1 MILDLKDGEY
11 TVSIELGG
19 GSGRASVT
27 SPTALIV
34 EEGQAEAVIEW
45 SSGNYDY
52 MRVDGEQYFPVNST
66 GNSVFRIPVE
76 QLDVPIP
83 VTADTTAMSVPHEI
97 EYTLTFDSDSL
108 VQEKSGKFGFYIRG
122 ALILALFGILM
133 YMRRK
138 KKGNAGKSGKAGN
151 AAKASNVPEAGNTS
165 KASNVPEAGN
175 AAKVSKTT
183 ETGNTAKAIEA
194 GNTIK
199 AENASKVSNM
209 TESGNAAKAAKA
221 AKSAA
226 MGILLIMLF
235 LSGCSGAATGNKT
248 TAGAAAAGKEKGTA
262 DVASVNETGSGKEA
276 SEDRRPLGLTDAEKE
291 KLPKALGGME
301 RLQLEYAKEFSID
314 RFENGCKLISVS
326 DGRRLF
332 LVPTEETDQP
342 EPQSTGQ
349 PETQSTSQSETQSAD
364 QPETESAG
372 QSGIQSQSQPETH
385 SAGQPELEA
394 LSEALPDDVTVLTVP
409 VKNIYLAASAAMDM
423 MRELDALEDIRL
435 SATNEDGWYIDEAKE
450 AMRSGKILY
459 AGKYSTPDYERILS
473 EHCELAVENTMIGH
487 TPEVREKLESVG
499 IPVVVD
505 YSSHETDPL
514 GRMEWILF
522 YGALTGKDEKA
533 KEAFEAQKAAMEF
546 AGSGEKTEKTV
557 AFFYIMTNGA
567 VNVRKPS
574 DYIPRL
580 IEQAG
585 GAYIFGVS
593 EDSNKSSSMS
603 MQMEEFYAA
612 AKDADYLI
620 YNSAVGGTIETVEG
634 LLEKSGLLSDFKAV
648 KEGNVWCTAENLY
661 QKSMALGDFAS
672 DIHVMLTEENP
683 DPAETKYLYRLK

>member
-1 MILDLKDGEY
+1 MGMIL
-11 TVSIELGG
+11 T
-19 GSGRASVT
+19 
-27 SPTALIV
+27 
-34 EEGQAEAVIEW
+34 
-45 SSGNYDY
+45 
-52 MRVDGEQYFPVNST
+52 
-66 GNSVFRIPVE
+66 
-76 QLDVPIP
+76 
-83 VTADTTAMSVPHEI
+83 
-97 EYTLTFDSDSL
+97 
-108 VQEKSGKFGFYIRG
+108 
-122 ALILALFGILM
+122 
-133 YMRRK
+133 
-138 KKGNAGKSGKAGN
+138 
-151 AAKASNVPEAGNTS
+151 
-165 KASNVPEAGN
+165 
-175 AAKVSKTT
+175 
-183 ETGNTAKAIEA
+183 
-194 GNTIK
+194 
-199 AENASKVSNM
+199 
-209 TESGNAAKAAKA
+209 
-221 AKSAA
+221 
-226 MGILLIMLF
+226 MLF
-235 LSGCSGAATGNKT
+235 LSGCSGAA
-248 TAGAAAAGKEKGTA
+248 AAGKEKGT
-262 DVASVNETGSGKEA
+262 ASVNETGSGKEA
-276 SEDRRPLGLTDAEKE
+276 SEDKRPLGLTDAEKE
-291 KLPKALGGME
+291 KLPKALRSME

-314 RFENGCKLISVS
+314 LFENGCKLISVS

-332 LVPTEETDQP
+332 LVPTKEAGQS

-349 PETQSTSQSETQSAD
+349 PEPQSAD
-364 QPETESAG
+364 QPETQSAG
-372 QSGIQSQSQPETH
+372 QSGIHPQSQPETH
-385 SAGQPELEA
+385 SAGQPEPQSAGQPEPQSAGQPENQPQSQPETQSTGQPELEA

-435 SATNEDGWYIDEAKE
+435 SATNEDGWYIDEAKD

-499 IPVVVD
+499 VPVVVD

-533 KEAFEAQKAAMEF
+533 KEAFEAQKAAMEL
-546 AGSGEKTEKTV
+546 AGSGEKTGKTV

-585 GAYIFGVS
+585 GTYIFGVS

-620 YNSAVGGTIETVEG
+620 YNSAVGGTIETVEELIG
-634 LLEKSGLLSDFKAV
+634 KSGLLSDFKAV

-672 DIHVMLTEENP
+672 DIHVMLTEEKP

>member
-27 SPTALIV
+27 SPAALIV
-34 EEGQAEAVIEW
+34 ENGQAEAVIEW

-97 EYTLTFDSDSL
+97 EYTLTFDSTS
-108 VQEKSGKFGFYIRG
+108 VVREKSGKLGFYIGG

-133 YMRRK
+133 YTRRK
-138 KKGNAGKSGKAGN
+138 KNGKAGKSGKAGKASN
-151 AAKASNVPEAGNTS
+151 ASNVP
-165 KASNVPEAGN
+165 
-175 AAKVSKTT
+175 
-183 ETGNTAKAIEA
+183 
-194 GNTIK
+194 
-199 AENASKVSNM
+199 
-209 TESGNAAKAAKA
+209 ESGNAAKASKAAKA
-221 AKSAA
+221 AKGAA
-226 MGILLIMLF
+226 MGMILTMLF

-248 TAGAAAAGKEKGTA
+248 TAGAAAAGKEKGTEGA
-262 DVASVNETGSGKEA
+262 ASVNETESGKAA
-276 SEDRRPLGLTDAEKE
+276 SEDKRPLGLTDAEKE
-291 KLPKALGGME
+291 KLPKALGSME

-332 LVPTEETDQP
+332 LVPTEEAGQSETQSTGQL
-342 EPQSTGQ
+342 ETQSTGQ
-349 PETQSTSQSETQSAD
+349 PETQST
-364 QPETESAG
+364 G
-372 QSGIQSQSQPETH
+372 QL
-385 SAGQPELEA
+385 ELEA

-435 SATNEDGWYIDEAKE
+435 SATNEESWYIDEAKD

-499 IPVVVD
+499 VPVVVD

-546 AGSGEKTEKTV
+546 AGSGEKTGKTV

-567 VNVRKPS
+567 VNVKKPS

-585 GAYIFGVS
+585 GTYIFGVS

-620 YNSAVGGTIETVEG
+620 YNSAVGGTIETVEE

>member
-34 EEGQAEAVIEW
+34 EEGQAEAIIEW

-108 VQEKSGKFGFYIRG
+108 VQEKSGKLGFYIGG
-122 ALILALFGILM
+122 ALILALFCILI

-138 KKGNAGKSGKAGN
+138 KKGNAGKSGKTGN
-151 AAKASNVPEAGNTS
+151 AAKASNVPEAGNAS
-165 KASNVPEAGN
+165 KAS
-175 AAKVSKTT
+175 KMT

-199 AENASKVSNM
+199 AENAANASK
-209 TESGNAAKAAKA
+209 AAKAAKA
-221 AKSAA
+221 AKGAA
-226 MGILLIMLF
+226 MGMLLTMLF

-248 TAGAAAAGKEKGTA
+248 TAGAAATGKEKGTVGA
-262 DVASVNETGSGKEA
+262 ASVNETESGKA
-276 SEDRRPLGLTDAEKE
+276 TSEDKRPLGLTDAEKE
-291 KLPKALGGME
+291 KLPKALGDME

-332 LVPTEETDQP
+332 LVPTEEAGQP

-349 PETQSTSQSETQSAD
+349 PETGSTGQPEPQSIGQSEN
-364 QPETESAG
+364 QP
-372 QSGIQSQSQPETH
+372 QSQPETG

-423 MRELDALEDIRL
+423 MRELDALDDIRL
-435 SATNEDGWYIDEAKE
+435 SATNEDGWYIDEAKD

-499 IPVVVD
+499 VPVVVD

-546 AGSGEKTEKTV
+546 AGSGEKTGKTV

-567 VNVRKPS
+567 VNVKKPS

-585 GAYIFGVS
+585 GTYIFGVS

-620 YNSAVGGTIETVEG
+620 YNSAVGGTIETVEE

-672 DIHVMLTEENP
+672 DIHVMLTEEDP

>member
-1 MILDLKDGEY
+1 MTLDLKDGEY
-11 TVSIELGG
+11 MVSIELGG

-34 EEGQAEAVIEW
+34 EKGQAEAVIEW

-97 EYTLTFDSDSL
+97 EYTLTFDSTS
-108 VQEKSGKFGFYIRG
+108 VVREKSGKLGFYIGG

-133 YMRRK
+133 YTRRK
-138 KKGNAGKSGKAGN
+138 KNGNAGRSGKAG
-151 AAKASNVPEAGNTS
+151 KASNASNAPEAGKAS
-165 KASNVPEAGN
+165 KASNTSEAGN
-175 AAKVSKTT
+175 AP
-183 ETGNTAKAIEA
+183 NTAKA
-194 GNTIK
+194 
-199 AENASKVSNM
+199 V
-209 TESGNAAKAAKA
+209 KAAKG
-221 AKSAA
+221 AA
-226 MGILLIMLF
+226 MGMLLTMLF

-248 TAGAAAAGKEKGTA
+248 TADAAAAGKEKGTA
-262 DVASVNETGSGKEA
+262 GAASVNETESGKA
-276 SEDRRPLGLTDAEKE
+276 TSEDKRPLGITDAEKE

-332 LVPTEETDQP
+332 LVPAEEA
-342 EPQSTGQ
+342 GQ
-349 PETQSTSQSETQSAD
+349 PETQSTGQLETQSMGQPETQSMGQPETRSTGQPETGSTG
-364 QPETESAG
+364 QPETES
-372 QSGIQSQSQPETH
+372 T
-385 SAGQPELEA
+385 GQPELEA

-423 MRELDALEDIRL
+423 MRELDALDDIRL
-435 SATNEDGWYIDEAKE
+435 SATNEEGWYIDEAKK
-450 AMRSGKILY
+450 AMNSGKILY

-499 IPVVVD
+499 VPVVVD

-546 AGSGEKTEKTV
+546 AGSGERTGKTV

-567 VNVRKPS
+567 VNVKKPS

-585 GAYIFGVS
+585 GTYIFGVS

-620 YNSAVGGTIETVEG
+620 YNSAVGGTIETVEE

-672 DIHVMLTEENP
+672 DIHVMLTEEKP

>member
-108 VQEKSGKFGFYIRG
+108 VQEKSGKFGFYIGG
-122 ALILALFGILM
+122 ALILALFCILI

-138 KKGNAGKSGKAGN
+138 KKGNAGKSGKTGN
-151 AAKASNVPEAGNTS
+151 AAKASNVPEAGNAS
-165 KASNVPEAGN
+165 KAS
-175 AAKVSKTT
+175 
-183 ETGNTAKAIEA
+183 KAIEA
-194 GNTIK
+194 WNTIK
-199 AENASKVSNM
+199 AENAAKASKS
-209 TESGNAAKAAKA
+209 AKAAKA
-221 AKSAA
+221 AKGAT
-226 MGILLIMLF
+226 MGMLLTMLF

-248 TAGAAAAGKEKGTA
+248 TAGVAVAGKEKGTA
-262 DVASVNETGSGKEA
+262 SVNETESGKA
-276 SEDRRPLGLTDAEKE
+276 TSEDKRPLGLTDSEKE
-291 KLPKALGGME
+291 KLPKVLGDME

-332 LVPTEETDQP
+332 LVPTEEAGQP

-349 PETQSTSQSETQSAD
+349 PEPQSTGQSEPQFTGQPETQSAD
-364 QPETESAG
+364 QPEP
-372 QSGIQSQSQPETH
+372 QPQSQPETG
-385 SAGQPELEA
+385 SIGQPELEA

-423 MRELDALEDIRL
+423 MRELAALEDIRL
-435 SATNEDGWYIDEAKE
+435 SATNEDGWYIDEAKA

-499 IPVVVD
+499 VPVVVD

-546 AGSGEKTEKTV
+546 AGSGEKTGKTV

-585 GAYIFGVS
+585 GTYIFGVS

-620 YNSAVGGTIETVEG
+620 YNSAVGGTIETVEE

-672 DIHVMLTEENP
+672 DIHVMLTEEDP

>member
-1 MILDLKDGEY
+1 MTLDLKDGEY
-11 TVSIELGG
+11 MVSIELDG

-34 EEGQAEAVIEW
+34 EKGQAEAVIEW

-97 EYTLTFDSDSL
+97 EYTLTFDSTS
-108 VQEKSGKFGFYIRG
+108 VVREKSGKLGFYIGG

-133 YMRRK
+133 YTRRK
-138 KKGNAGKSGKAGN
+138 KNGKAGKSGKAGKAGNAGKSGKAGKASN
-151 AAKASNVPEAGNTS
+151 ASNVP
-165 KASNVPEAGN
+165 
-175 AAKVSKTT
+175 
-183 ETGNTAKAIEA
+183 
-194 GNTIK
+194 
-199 AENASKVSNM
+199 
-209 TESGNAAKAAKA
+209 ESGNAAKAAKA
-221 AKSAA
+221 AKGAA
-226 MGILLIMLF
+226 MGMLLTMLF

-248 TAGAAAAGKEKGTA
+248 TADAAAAGKEKGTA
-262 DVASVNETGSGKEA
+262 GAASVNETESGKAA
-276 SEDRRPLGLTDAEKE
+276 SEDKRPLGLTDAEKE

-332 LVPTEETDQP
+332 PTEEAGQSETQSTGQL
-342 EPQSTGQ
+342 ETQSTGQLETQSTGQ
-349 PETQSTSQSETQSAD
+349 PETQSTC
-364 QPETESAG
+364 QPETRS
-372 QSGIQSQSQPETH
+372 T
-385 SAGQPELEA
+385 GQPELEA

-435 SATNEDGWYIDEAKE
+435 SAMNEEGWYIDEAKD

-499 IPVVVD
+499 VPVVVD

-546 AGSGEKTEKTV
+546 AGSGEKTGKTV

-567 VNVRKPS
+567 VNVKKPS

-585 GAYIFGVS
+585 GTYIFGVS

-620 YNSAVGGTIETVEG
+620 YNSAVGGTIETVEE

-672 DIHVMLTEENP
+672 DIHVMLTEEKP

>member
-34 EEGQAEAVIEW
+34 EEGQAEAIIEW

-97 EYTLTFDSDSL
+97 EYTLTFDSTSVVL
-108 VQEKSGKFGFYIRG
+108 EKSGKLGFYIGG
-122 ALILALFGILM
+122 ALILALFCILI

-138 KKGNAGKSGKAGN
+138 KKGNAGKSGKTGN
-151 AAKASNVPEAGNTS
+151 AAKASNVPEAGNAS
-165 KASNVPEAGN
+165 KAS
-175 AAKVSKTT
+175 KMT

-199 AENASKVSNM
+199 AENAANASK
-209 TESGNAAKAAKA
+209 AAKAAKA
-221 AKSAA
+221 AKGAA
-226 MGILLIMLF
+226 MGMLLTMLF

-248 TAGAAAAGKEKGTA
+248 TAGAAATGKEKGTVGA
-262 DVASVNETGSGKEA
+262 ASVNETESGKA
-276 SEDRRPLGLTDAEKE
+276 TSEDKRPLGLTDAEKE
-291 KLPKALGGME
+291 KLPKALGDME

-332 LVPTEETDQP
+332 LVPTEEAGQP

-349 PETQSTSQSETQSAD
+349 PETGSTGQPEPQSIGQSEN
-364 QPETESAG
+364 QP
-372 QSGIQSQSQPETH
+372 QSQPETG

-423 MRELDALEDIRL
+423 MRELDALDDIRL
-435 SATNEDGWYIDEAKE
+435 SATNEDGWYIDEAKD

-499 IPVVVD
+499 VPVVVD

-546 AGSGEKTEKTV
+546 AGSGEKTGKTV

-567 VNVRKPS
+567 VNVKKPS

-585 GAYIFGVS
+585 GTYIFGVS

-620 YNSAVGGTIETVEG
+620 YNSAVGGTIETVEE

-672 DIHVMLTEENP
+672 DIHVMLTEEDP

>member
-1 MILDLKDGEY
+1 MTLDLKDGEY
-11 TVSIELGG
+11 MVSIELSG

-34 EEGQAEAVIEW
+34 EKGQAEAVIEW

-97 EYTLTFDSDSL
+97 EYTLTFDSTS
-108 VQEKSGKFGFYIRG
+108 VVREKSGKLGFYIGG

-138 KKGNAGKSGKAGN
+138 KKGNAGKSGKAG
-151 AAKASNVPEAGNTS
+151 KASNASNTS
-165 KASNVPEAGN
+165 EARN
-175 AAKVSKTT
+175 APK
-183 ETGNTAKAIEA
+183 
-194 GNTIK
+194 
-199 AENASKVSNM
+199 
-209 TESGNAAKAAKA
+209 AAKAAKA
-221 AKSAA
+221 AKGAA
-226 MGILLIMLF
+226 MGMLLTMLF
-235 LSGCSGAATGNKT
+235 LSGCGGAATGNKT
-248 TAGAAAAGKEKGTA
+248 TAGAAAVGNGKGTEGA
-262 DVASVNETGSGKEA
+262 ASVNETESGKA
-276 SEDRRPLGLTDAEKE
+276 TSEDKRPLGLTDAEKE

-332 LVPTEETDQP
+332 LVPTEEAGQP
-342 EPQSTGQ
+342 ETQSTGQLETQSTGQ
-349 PETQSTSQSETQSAD
+349 PETGSTGQPEPQST
-364 QPETESAG
+364 
-372 QSGIQSQSQPETH
+372 
-385 SAGQPELEA
+385 GQPELEA

-423 MRELDALEDIRL
+423 MRELDALDDIRL
-435 SATNEDGWYIDEAKE
+435 SATNEEGWYIDEAKK
-450 AMRSGKILY
+450 AMNSGKILY

-546 AGSGEKTEKTV
+546 AGSGERTGKTV

-567 VNVRKPS
+567 VNVKKPS

-585 GAYIFGVS
+585 GTYIFGVS

-620 YNSAVGGTIETVEG
+620 YNSAVGGTIETVEE

>member
-27 SPTALIV
+27 SPAALIV
-34 EEGQAEAVIEW
+34 ENGQAEAVIEW

-66 GNSVFRIPVE
+66 GNPVFRIPVE

-97 EYTLTFDSDSL
+97 EYTLTFDSTS
-108 VQEKSGKFGFYIRG
+108 VVREKSGKLGFYIGG

-133 YMRRK
+133 YTRRK
-138 KKGNAGKSGKAGN
+138 KNGKAGKSGKAGKASN
-151 AAKASNVPEAGNTS
+151 ASNVP
-165 KASNVPEAGN
+165 
-175 AAKVSKTT
+175 
-183 ETGNTAKAIEA
+183 
-194 GNTIK
+194 
-199 AENASKVSNM
+199 
-209 TESGNAAKAAKA
+209 ESGNAAKASKAAKA
-221 AKSAA
+221 AKGAA
-226 MGILLIMLF
+226 MGMILTMLF
-235 LSGCSGAATGNKT
+235 LPGCSGAATGNKT
-248 TAGAAAAGKEKGTA
+248 TAAAAAAGKEKGTEGA
-262 DVASVNETGSGKEA
+262 ASVNETESGKAA
-276 SEDRRPLGLTDAEKE
+276 SEDKRPLGLTDAEKE
-291 KLPKALGGME
+291 KLPKALGSME

-332 LVPTEETDQP
+332 LVPTEEAGQSETQSTGQL
-342 EPQSTGQ
+342 ETQSTGQ
-349 PETQSTSQSETQSAD
+349 PETQST
-364 QPETESAG
+364 G
-372 QSGIQSQSQPETH
+372 QL
-385 SAGQPELEA
+385 ELEA

-409 VKNIYLAASAAMDM
+409 VKNILLAASAAMDM
-423 MRELDALEDIRL
+423 MPELDDLEDIRL
-435 SATNEDGWYIDEAKE
+435 SATNEESWYIDEAKD

-499 IPVVVD
+499 VPVVVD

-533 KEAFEAQKAAMEF
+533 KEAFGAQKAAMEF
-546 AGSGEKTEKTV
+546 AGSGEKTGKTV

-567 VNVRKPS
+567 VNVKKPS

-585 GAYIFGVS
+585 GTYIFGVS

-620 YNSAVGGTIETVEG
+620 YNSAVGGTIETVEE

>member
-34 EEGQAEAVIEW
+34 EEGQAEAIIEW

-108 VQEKSGKFGFYIRG
+108 VQEKSGKFGFYIGG
-122 ALILALFGILM
+122 ALILALFCILI

-138 KKGNAGKSGKAGN
+138 KKGNAGKSGKTGN
-151 AAKASNVPEAGNTS
+151 AAKASNVPEAGNAS
-165 KASNVPEAGN
+165 KAS
-175 AAKVSKTT
+175 KMT

-199 AENASKVSNM
+199 AENAANASK
-209 TESGNAAKAAKA
+209 AAKAAKA
-221 AKSAA
+221 AKGAA
-226 MGILLIMLF
+226 MGMLLTMLF

-248 TAGAAAAGKEKGTA
+248 TAGAAATGKEKGTVGA
-262 DVASVNETGSGKEA
+262 ASVNETESGKA
-276 SEDRRPLGLTDAEKE
+276 TSEDKRPLGLTDAEKE
-291 KLPKALGGME
+291 KLPKALGDME

-332 LVPTEETDQP
+332 LVPTEEAGQP

-349 PETQSTSQSETQSAD
+349 PETGSTGQPEPQSIGQSEN
-364 QPETESAG
+364 QP
-372 QSGIQSQSQPETH
+372 QSQPETG

-423 MRELDALEDIRL
+423 MRELDALDDIRL
-435 SATNEDGWYIDEAKE
+435 SATNEDGWYIDEAKD

-499 IPVVVD
+499 VPVVVD

-546 AGSGEKTEKTV
+546 AGSGEKTGKTV

-567 VNVRKPS
+567 VNVKKPS

-585 GAYIFGVS
+585 GTYIFGVS

-620 YNSAVGGTIETVEG
+620 YNSAVGGTIETVEE

-672 DIHVMLTEENP
+672 DIHVMLTEEDP

>member
-108 VQEKSGKFGFYIRG
+108 VQEKSGKFGFYIGG
-122 ALILALFGILM
+122 ALILALFCILI

-138 KKGNAGKSGKAGN
+138 KKGNAGKSGKTGN
-151 AAKASNVPEAGNTS
+151 AAKASNVPEAGNAS
-165 KASNVPEAGN
+165 KA
-175 AAKVSKTT
+175 SKTT

-199 AENASKVSNM
+199 AENAAKASK
-209 TESGNAAKAAKA
+209 AAKAAKA
-221 AKSAA
+221 AKGAT
-226 MGILLIMLF
+226 MGMLLTMLF

-248 TAGAAAAGKEKGTA
+248 TAGVAVAGKEKGTA
-262 DVASVNETGSGKEA
+262 SVNETESGKA
-276 SEDRRPLGLTDAEKE
+276 TSEDKRPLGLTDSEKE
-291 KLPKALGGME
+291 KLPKVLGDME

-332 LVPTEETDQP
+332 LVPTEEAGQP

-349 PETQSTSQSETQSAD
+349 PEPQSTGQSEPQFTGQPETQSAD
-364 QPETESAG
+364 QPEP
-372 QSGIQSQSQPETH
+372 QPQSQPETG
-385 SAGQPELEA
+385 SIGQPELEA

-423 MRELDALEDIRL
+423 MRELAALEDIRL
-435 SATNEDGWYIDEAKE
+435 SATNEDGWYIDEAKA

-499 IPVVVD
+499 VPVVVD

-546 AGSGEKTEKTV
+546 AGSGEKTGKTV

-585 GAYIFGVS
+585 GTYIFGVS

-620 YNSAVGGTIETVEG
+620 YNSAVGGTIETVEE

-672 DIHVMLTEENP
+672 DIHVMLTEEDP

>member
-97 EYTLTFDSDSL
+97 EYTLTFDSTSV
-108 VQEKSGKFGFYIRG
+108 VQEKSGKLGFYIGG
-122 ALILALFGILM
+122 ALIIALFGILM

-151 AAKASNVPEAGNTS
+151 AAKVS
-165 KASNVPEAGN
+165 KMTETGN
-175 AAKVSKTT
+175 AAKASKMT

-199 AENASKVSNM
+199 AENASKASK
-209 TESGNAAKAAKA
+209 AAKAAKA
-221 AKSAA
+221 AKGAA
-226 MGILLIMLF
+226 MGMILTMLF

-248 TAGAAAAGKEKGTA
+248 TAGAVAAGKEKGT
-262 DVASVNETGSGKEA
+262 ASVNETGSGKEA
-276 SEDRRPLGLTDAEKE
+276 SEDKRPLGLTDAEKV

-332 LVPTEETDQP
+332 LVPAEEAGQPETQSMGQP
-342 EPQSTGQ
+342 EPQSTG
-349 PETQSTSQSETQSAD
+349 

-372 QSGIQSQSQPETH
+372 QSGIQPQSQPETQ
-385 SAGQPELEA
+385 STGQSEPQSTGQPELEA

-450 AMRSGKILY
+450 AMKSGKILY

-585 GAYIFGVS
+585 GTYIFGVS

-620 YNSAVGGTIETVEG
+620 YNSAVGGTIETVEELIG
-634 LLEKSGLLSDFKAV
+634 KSGLLSDFKAV

>member
-1 MILDLKDGEY
+1 MEDKTIMILDLKDGEY

-27 SPTALIV
+27 SPTTLIV
-34 EEGQAEAVIEW
+34 EKGQAEAVIEW

-97 EYTLTFDSDSL
+97 EYTLTFDSTSL
-108 VQEKSGKFGFYIRG
+108 VQEKSGKLGFYIGG

-138 KKGNAGKSGKAGN
+138 KKGNAGKSGKAGKV
-151 AAKASNVPEAGNTS
+151 A

-175 AAKVSKTT
+175 AAKASKTT

-199 AENASKVSNM
+199 AENASKASK
-209 TESGNAAKAAKA
+209 AAKAAKA
-221 AKSAA
+221 AKGAA
-226 MGILLIMLF
+226 MGMLLTMLF

-248 TAGAAAAGKEKGTA
+248 TAGAAATGKEKGTVGA
-262 DVASVNETGSGKEA
+262 ASVNETESGKA
-276 SEDRRPLGLTDAEKE
+276 TSEDKRPLGLTDAEKE
-291 KLPKALGGME
+291 KLPKALGDME

-332 LVPTEETDQP
+332 LVPTEEAGQP

-349 PETQSTSQSETQSAD
+349 PETGSTG
-364 QPETESAG
+364 QPETESVGQPEPQSIG
-372 QSGIQSQSQPETH
+372 QSENQPQSQPETG
-385 SAGQPELEA
+385 STGQPELEA

-423 MRELDALEDIRL
+423 MRELDALDDIRL
-435 SATNEDGWYIDEAKE
+435 SATNEDGWYIDEAKD
-450 AMRSGKILY
+450 AMRAGKILY

-473 EHCELAVENTMIGH
+473 EHCELAIENTMIGH

-546 AGSGEKTEKTV
+546 AGSGEKTGKTV

-585 GAYIFGVS
+585 GTYIFGVS

-620 YNSAVGGTIETVEG
+620 YNSAVGGTIETVEE

-648 KEGNVWCTAENLY
+648 KAGNVWCTAENLY

>member
-1 MILDLKDGEY
+1 MEDKTIMILDLKDGEY

-27 SPTALIV
+27 SPTTLIV
-34 EEGQAEAVIEW
+34 EKGQAEAVIEW

-97 EYTLTFDSDSL
+97 EYTLTFDSTSL
-108 VQEKSGKFGFYIRG
+108 VQEKSGKLGFYIGG

-138 KKGNAGKSGKAGN
+138 KKGNAGKSGKAGKV
-151 AAKASNVPEAGNTS
+151 A

-175 AAKVSKTT
+175 AAKASKTT

-199 AENASKVSNM
+199 AENASKASK
-209 TESGNAAKAAKA
+209 AAKAAKA
-221 AKSAA
+221 AKGAA
-226 MGILLIMLF
+226 MGMLLTMLF

-248 TAGAAAAGKEKGTA
+248 TAGAAATGKEKGTVGA
-262 DVASVNETGSGKEA
+262 ASVNETESGKA
-276 SEDRRPLGLTDAEKE
+276 TSEDKRPLGLTDAEKE
-291 KLPKALGGME
+291 KLPKALGDME

-332 LVPTEETDQP
+332 LVPTEEAGQP

-349 PETQSTSQSETQSAD
+349 PETGSTG
-364 QPETESAG
+364 QPETESVGQPEPQSIG
-372 QSGIQSQSQPETH
+372 QSENQPQSQPETG

-423 MRELDALEDIRL
+423 MRELDALDDIRL
-435 SATNEDGWYIDEAKE
+435 SATNEDGWYIDEAKD
-450 AMRSGKILY
+450 AMRAGKILY

-473 EHCELAVENTMIGH
+473 EHCELAIENTMIGH

-546 AGSGEKTEKTV
+546 AGSGEKTGKTV

-585 GAYIFGVS
+585 GTYIFGVS

-620 YNSAVGGTIETVEG
+620 YNSAVGGTIETVEE

-648 KEGNVWCTAENLY
+648 KAGNVWCTAENLY

>member
-97 EYTLTFDSDSL
+97 EYTLTFDSTSL
-108 VQEKSGKFGFYIRG
+108 VQEKSGKLGFYIGG

-151 AAKASNVPEAGNTS
+151 AAKASNVPEAGN
-165 KASNVPEAGN
+165 
-175 AAKVSKTT
+175 AAKASKTT

-199 AENASKVSNM
+199 AENASKASK
-209 TESGNAAKAAKA
+209 AAKAAKA
-221 AKSAA
+221 AKGAA
-226 MGILLIMLF
+226 IGMLLTMLF

-262 DVASVNETGSGKEA
+262 GTASVNETESAKAA

-291 KLPKALGGME
+291 KLPKALGSME

-332 LVPTEETDQP
+332 LVPTKEAGQP
-342 EPQSTGQ
+342 ETQSTGQ
-349 PETQSTSQSETQSAD
+349 PETQSTGQPEIQSTGQSEPQ
-364 QPETESAG
+364 SAG
-372 QSGIQSQSQPETH
+372 QSGIQPQSQPEIQST
-385 SAGQPELEA
+385 GQPELEA

-499 IPVVVD
+499 VPVVVD

-546 AGSGEKTEKTV
+546 AGSGEKTGKTV

-585 GAYIFGVS
+585 GTYIFGVS

-620 YNSAVGGTIETVEG
+620 YNSAVGGTIETVEE

-648 KEGNVWCTAENLY
+648 KAGNVWCTAENLY

>member
-108 VQEKSGKFGFYIRG
+108 VQEKSGKFGFYIGG
-122 ALILALFGILM
+122 ALILALFCILI

-138 KKGNAGKSGKAGN
+138 KKGNAGKSGKTGN
-151 AAKASNVPEAGNTS
+151 AAKA
-165 KASNVPEAGN
+165 
-175 AAKVSKTT
+175 SKTT
-183 ETGNTAKAIEA
+183 ETGNTAKASKTTETGNAAKAIEA

-199 AENASKVSNM
+199 AENASKASK
-209 TESGNAAKAAKA
+209 AAKAAKA
-221 AKSAA
+221 AKGAA
-226 MGILLIMLF
+226 MGMILTMLF

-262 DVASVNETGSGKEA
+262 DAASVNETGSGKEA
-276 SEDRRPLGLTDAEKE
+276 SEDKKLLGLTDAEKE
-291 KLPKALGGME
+291 KLPKALGSME

-332 LVPTEETDQP
+332 LVPTEEAGQSEPQSTGQPEPQSTGQSEPQFTGQSETQSADQPETQSADQP

-349 PETQSTSQSETQSAD
+349 PEPQST
-364 QPETESAG
+364 G
-372 QSGIQSQSQPETH
+372 QL
-385 SAGQPELEA
+385 ELEA

-435 SATNEDGWYIDEAKE
+435 SATNEDGWYIDEAKD

-546 AGSGEKTEKTV
+546 AGSGEKTGKTV

-585 GAYIFGVS
+585 GTYIFGVS

-620 YNSAVGGTIETVEG
+620 YNSAVGGTIETVEE

>member
-11 TVSIELGG
+11 MVSIELGG

-27 SPTALIV
+27 SPTALTV
-34 EEGQAEAVIEW
+34 EKGQAEAVIEW

-97 EYTLTFDSDSL
+97 EYTLTFDSASL
-108 VQEKSGKFGFYIRG
+108 TQEKSGKFGFYIGG

-138 KKGNAGKSGKAGN
+138 KKGNAGKSGKAG
-151 AAKASNVPEAGNTS
+151 KASN
-165 KASNVPEAGN
+165 ASNAPEAGN
-175 AAKVSKTT
+175 ASKAS
-183 ETGNTAKAIEA
+183 NTSEA
-194 GNTIK
+194 GNAPNT
-199 AENASKVSNM
+199 
-209 TESGNAAKAAKA
+209 AKAAKA
-221 AKSAA
+221 AKGAA
-226 MGILLIMLF
+226 MGMILTMLF

-248 TAGAAAAGKEKGTA
+248 TAGAAAVGNGKGTEGA
-262 DVASVNETGSGKEA
+262 ASVNETESGKA
-276 SEDRRPLGLTDAEKE
+276 TSEDKRPLGLTDAEKE

-332 LVPTEETDQP
+332 LVPTEEAGQP
-342 EPQSTGQ
+342 ETQSTGQLETQSTGQ
-349 PETQSTSQSETQSAD
+349 PETQSMGQLETQSAD
-364 QPETESAG
+364 QPETQSTG
-372 QSGIQSQSQPETH
+372 QPGTGSTGQPEAQPQ
-385 SAGQPELEA
+385 SQPELEA

-435 SATNEDGWYIDEAKE
+435 SAMNEEGWYIDEAKD

-499 IPVVVD
+499 VPVVVD

-533 KEAFEAQKAAMEF
+533 KEAFETQKAAMEF
-546 AGSGEKTEKTV
+546 AGSGEKTGKTV

-567 VNVRKPS
+567 VNVKKPS

-585 GAYIFGVS
+585 GTYIFGVS

-620 YNSAVGGTIETVEG
+620 YNSAVGGTIETVEE

-672 DIHVMLTEENP
+672 DIHVMLTEEKP

>member
-1 MILDLKDGEY
+1 MTLDLKDGEY
-11 TVSIELGG
+11 MVSIELGG

-34 EEGQAEAVIEW
+34 EKGQAEAVIEW

-97 EYTLTFDSDSL
+97 EYTLTFDSTS
-108 VQEKSGKFGFYIRG
+108 VVREKSGKLGFYIGG

-138 KKGNAGKSGKAGN
+138 KKGNAGKSGKAG
-151 AAKASNVPEAGNTS
+151 KASNASNTS
-165 KASNVPEAGN
+165 EARN
-175 AAKVSKTT
+175 APK
-183 ETGNTAKAIEA
+183 
-194 GNTIK
+194 
-199 AENASKVSNM
+199 
-209 TESGNAAKAAKA
+209 AAKAAKA
-221 AKSAA
+221 AKGAA
-226 MGILLIMLF
+226 MGMLLTMLF
-235 LSGCSGAATGNKT
+235 LSGCGGAATGNKT
-248 TAGAAAAGKEKGTA
+248 TAGAAAVGNGKGTEGA
-262 DVASVNETGSGKEA
+262 ASVNETESGKA
-276 SEDRRPLGLTDAEKE
+276 TSEDKRPLGLADAEKE

-332 LVPTEETDQP
+332 LVPTEEA
-342 EPQSTGQ
+342 GQ
-349 PETQSTSQSETQSAD
+349 PETQSTGQQEAQPQS
-364 QPETESAG
+364 QPEAESTG
-372 QSGIQSQSQPETH
+372 QPEAQPQSQPETG
-385 SAGQPELEA
+385 STGQPEPQSTGQPELEA

-423 MRELDALEDIRL
+423 MRELDALDDIRL
-435 SATNEDGWYIDEAKE
+435 SATNEEGWYIDEAKE
-450 AMRSGKILY
+450 AMNSGKILY

-546 AGSGEKTEKTV
+546 AGSGERTGKTV

-567 VNVRKPS
+567 VNVKKPS

-585 GAYIFGVS
+585 GTYIFGVS

-620 YNSAVGGTIETVEG
+620 YNSAVGGTIETVEE

-672 DIHVMLTEENP
+672 DIHVMLTEEKP

>member
-11 TVSIELGG
+11 MVSIELGG

-34 EEGQAEAVIEW
+34 EKGQAEAVIEW

-97 EYTLTFDSDSL
+97 EYTLTFDSTSV
-108 VQEKSGKFGFYIRG
+108 VQEKSGKFGFYIGG

-151 AAKASNVPEAGNTS
+151 APNTAEAGKASNASNASEAGKALNTAEAG
-165 KASNVPEAGN
+165 KASNASNTSEARN
-175 AAKVSKTT
+175 APK
-183 ETGNTAKAIEA
+183 
-194 GNTIK
+194 
-199 AENASKVSNM
+199 
-209 TESGNAAKAAKA
+209 AAKAAKA
-221 AKSAA
+221 AKGAA
-226 MGILLIMLF
+226 MGMLLTMLF
-235 LSGCSGAATGNKT
+235 LSGCGGAATGNKT
-248 TAGAAAAGKEKGTA
+248 TADAAAAGKEKGTA
-262 DVASVNETGSGKEA
+262 GAASVNETESGKAA
-276 SEDRRPLGLTDAEKE
+276 SEDKRPLGLTDAEKE

-332 LVPTEETDQP
+332 LVPAEEAGQSET
-342 EPQSTGQ
+342 QSTGQ
-349 PETQSTSQSETQSAD
+349 PET
-364 QPETESAG
+364 ESAV
-372 QSGIQSQSQPETH
+372 
-385 SAGQPELEA
+385 QPELEA

-435 SATNEDGWYIDEAKE
+435 SATNEEGWYIDEAKD

-499 IPVVVD
+499 VPVVVD

-546 AGSGEKTEKTV
+546 AGSGEKTGKTV

-567 VNVRKPS
+567 VNVKKPS

-585 GAYIFGVS
+585 GTYIFGVS

-620 YNSAVGGTIETVEG
+620 YNSAVGGTIETVEE
-634 LLEKSGLLSDFKAV
+634 LLGKSGLLSDFKAV